1 MDQKLSFRVSGRPAM
16 QSFFANNTSDD
27 IARVDTTSLEGIPVL
42 NIAETERIT
51 TLLHSRVNSCTNQ
64 LLGFDCIAA

>member
-1 MDQKLSFRVSGRPAM
+1 M

-42 NIAETERIT
+42 NIA
-51 TLLHSRVNSCTNQ
+51 
-64 LLGFDCIAA
+64 